1 MERNTEALKMFAL
14 KWDADEEKKVIQAES
29 RAKDVR
35 SVMKSMRCT
44 KEKAMELLEIPADLQ
59 PKILTML

>member
-1 MERNTEALKMFAL
+1 MFAL

-35 SVMKSMRCT
+35 SLMKSMRCT